1 MMRHITQSIS
11 AQPFNRKEYLLLLS
25 LIIFTFIPS
34 INQLIVDRLISI
46 KGSDVVTIAGQI
58 EWFDLFNETLLSFL
72 TVPMFFVFNK
82 AKNDN
87 ELSSRIN
94 NTFYIAFF
102 LYTTISLVIYFYA
115 SYLASYMNA
124 PKESINYL
132 KLETVGFIIG
142 FISSYIYI
150 IFVVR
155 GKYEYFVTLLIA
167 KIILLSVGNLLLIP
181 NNAETGIAIT
191 NITVNFI
198 ISIISIYLL
207 NREKLIKRWSGFNKN
222 AIIDW
227 FKTGIFSGMQVFVAN
242 LIFITI
248 VMKMVSQV
256 SQMGNFWLAN
266 NFIWGWLLIP
276 ITAIGE
282 MLKREYYNG
291 YKRIYNYLILTVLVI
306 ILWGLSVPLWK
317 FMFGNIIR
325 VDNPNEILD
334 ILYKSMPF
342 YVCYAFCVIIQSV
355 LISVGKTNY
364 IFYECL
370 IVNFIYYG
378 IMYLLVKI
386 GFFTVSMD
394 FIIVLFGVGLIVSLI
409 IDIFFYQYSKKHI
422 PNEFR

>member
-1 MMRHITQSIS
+1 MKNMTQSVS
-11 AQPFNRKEYLLLLS
+11 AQPFNKKEYLLLLS

-46 KGSDVVTIAGQI
+46 KGSDIITIAGQI

-82 AKNDN
+82 ARNDN

-94 NTFYIAFF
+94 NTFYIAFV
-102 LYTTISLVIYFYA
+102 LYTTVSLIIYFYA
-115 SYLASYMNA
+115 SHLASYMNA

-132 KLETVGFIIG
+132 KLETIGFIIG
-142 FISSYIYI
+142 FVSSYIYT

-155 GKYEYFVTLLIA
+155 GKYEYFVTLLIV
-167 KIILLSVGNLLLIP
+167 KIILLSMGNLLLIP
-181 NNAETGIAIT
+181 NKAETGIAIT

-198 ISIISIYLL
+198 ISAISIYLL
-207 NREKLIKRWSGFNKN
+207 NREKLIRRWSGFNKN

-291 YKRIYNYLILTVLVI
+291 YKRIYNYLLLTVFVI

-317 FMFGNIIR
+317 FMFENIIR
-325 VDNPNEILD
+325 MDNPNEILD

-342 YVCYAFCVIIQSV
+342 YICYAFCVIIQSV

-370 IVNFIYYG
+370 IVNFVYYG

-394 FIIVLFGVGLIVSLI
+394 FIIVLFGVGLIVSLV

-422 PNEFR
+422 PNEFK

>member
-1 MMRHITQSIS
+1 MKNMTQSVS
-11 AQPFNRKEYLLLLS
+11 AQPFNKKEYLLLLS

-46 KGSDVVTIAGQI
+46 KGSDIITIAGQI

-82 AKNDN
+82 ARNDN

-94 NTFYIAFF
+94 NTFYIAFV
-102 LYTTISLVIYFYA
+102 LYTTVSLIIYFYA
-115 SYLASYMNA
+115 SHLASYMNA

-132 KLETVGFIIG
+132 KLETIGFIIG
-142 FISSYIYI
+142 FVSSYIYT

-155 GKYEYFVTLLIA
+155 GKYEYFVTLLIV
-167 KIILLSVGNLLLIP
+167 KIILLSMGNLLLIP
-181 NNAETGIAIT
+181 NKAETGIAIT

-198 ISIISIYLL
+198 ISAISIYLL
-207 NREKLIKRWSGFNKN
+207 NREKLIRRWSGFNKN

-291 YKRIYNYLILTVLVI
+291 YK
-306 ILWGLSVPLWK
+306 
-317 FMFGNIIR
+317 
-325 VDNPNEILD
+325 
-334 ILYKSMPF
+334 
-342 YVCYAFCVIIQSV
+342 
-355 LISVGKTNY
+355 
-364 IFYECL
+364 
-370 IVNFIYYG
+370 
-378 IMYLLVKI
+378 
-386 GFFTVSMD
+386 
-394 FIIVLFGVGLIVSLI
+394 
-409 IDIFFYQYSKKHI
+409 
-422 PNEFR
+422 

>member
-1 MMRHITQSIS
+1 MKNMTQSVS
-11 AQPFNRKEYLLLLS
+11 AQPFNKKEYLLLLS

-46 KGSDVVTIAGQI
+46 KGSDIITIAGQI

-82 AKNDN
+82 ARNDN

-94 NTFYIAFF
+94 NTFYIAFV
-102 LYTTISLVIYFYA
+102 LYTTVSLIIYFYA
-115 SYLASYMNA
+115 SHLASYMNA

-132 KLETVGFIIG
+132 KLETIGFIIG
-142 FISSYIYI
+142 FVSSYIYT

-155 GKYEYFVTLLIA
+155 GKYEYFVTLLIV
-167 KIILLSVGNLLLIP
+167 KIILLSMGNLLLIP
-181 NNAETGIAIT
+181 NKAETGIAIT

-198 ISIISIYLL
+198 ISAISIYLL
-207 NREKLIKRWSGFNKN
+207 NREKLIRRWSGFNKN

-248 VMKMVSQV
+248 VMKMVGQV

-317 FMFGNIIR
+317 FMFGNIIL

-370 IVNFIYYG
+370 IVNFVYYG

-386 GFFTVSMD
+386 GFFYC
-394 FIIVLFGVGLIVSLI
+394 FYGLYYCAFWRWS
-409 IDIFFYQYSKKHI
+409 DC
-422 PNEFR
+422 

>member
-1 MMRHITQSIS
+1 MRHITQSIS

-282 MLKREYYNG
+282 
-291 YKRIYNYLILTVLVI
+291 
-306 ILWGLSVPLWK
+306 
-317 FMFGNIIR
+317 
-325 VDNPNEILD
+325 
-334 ILYKSMPF
+334 
-342 YVCYAFCVIIQSV
+342 
-355 LISVGKTNY
+355 
-364 IFYECL
+364 
-370 IVNFIYYG
+370 
-378 IMYLLVKI
+378 
-386 GFFTVSMD
+386 
-394 FIIVLFGVGLIVSLI
+394 
-409 IDIFFYQYSKKHI
+409 
-422 PNEFR
+422 